1 MENNIIVNK
10 FTTINSY
17 DSRIKINKVEGSHYQ
32 KTRNGYN
39 LFNPNKALSKTTKT
53 QGGAT
58 VTKNIDGSFNITG
71 SGQLS
76 SDFGGDYVD
85 YTHEETLK
93 LIKLG
98 LLKCD
103 FGAVTRPNCFVEFF
117 KKVDGKS
124 TRLFVLENNTNST
137 VSKEITEEI
146 LNSEGLFIR
155 LSFYGANGS
164 TIKPGKIQ
172 PMLYQEGDGTFEQFG
187 ESPSIEYPS
196 EIEVVG
202 NNINFFNKNNITLN
216 YRIGSDGDD
225 FKESNYF
232 VSEYIPAKANNNYV
246 VNYIIETMR
255 RIAWYDSDK
264 TFIGATTTGNTFKLP
279 NNAAFIRL
287 CGPISILDTVQ
298 LQIGTKIIPNALYNK
313 GSIILQMYNDNLFEP
328 VFETKDLNGN
338 TVSNRLISKYPIPKE
353 NLYYLIN
360 KLPENIYY
368 AFCFYDDI
376 TYQSVGNLNW
386 SNELNF
392 GKIEDLIQGQQSML
406 NSNYIRI
413 LFKKGTDGTSSI
425 TQEDLKNLEIQ
436 LSNKI
441 VTSYTPNLNKNI
453 ILPIQKEM
461 LEGDYISDKE
471 YHTWGKYVC
480 TGNENWILSGK
491 AFYIDTITDYAII
504 NNIPICNYFPGVPN
518 VTGSQSGEFDKAC
531 VAFINTLESKRFYI
545 CYPEITSVDDLKAFL
560 QEKHNSGNPVTIYYK
575 LANILELPLKEE
587 QKEIMNQSIYLYN
600 GDTNIFINST
610 NSPKIYYDTE
620 KIINDFDFYISKE
633 GYLVIPEYNT
643 KYLINFDE
651 SSIPSM
657 PEAVEAAVRAA
668 GRDGDI
674 VLNTTYEPISFTIA
688 CYTED
693 NLSIEEKVEH
703 EAKIN
708 IFLNSMKNKTKKFA
722 IEKDNKFYE
731 VKYNAALTTINY
743 PAHLKFS
750 IPFKTSESYAKETK
764 EKNIIGNASE
774 ISNTI
779 NNVGAIFTIKGPA
792 TTPIISLNDFSM
804 EYSTSILKGARIEI
818 DSSKSTVTHIN
829 SDGVKV
835 NVMKYYNHQ
844 FPKIEKGINTLKVL
858 SGVKDETQVSVKWRD
873 LKL

>member
-93 LIKLG
+93 LLKVG

-103 FGAVTRPNCFVEFF
+103 FGAVTCPNCFVEFF

-124 TRLFVLENNTNST
+124 TRLFVLENNTNPT

-155 LSFYGANGS
+155 LSFYGGNGN

-187 ESPSIEYPS
+187 KSPSPEYPS
-196 EIEVVG
+196 
-202 NNINFFNKNNITLN
+202 K
-216 YRIGSDGDD
+216 
-225 FKESNYF
+225 
-232 VSEYIPAKANNNYV
+232 
-246 VNYIIETMR
+246 IET
-255 RIAWYDSDK
+255 
-264 TFIGATTTGNTFKLP
+264 
-279 NNAAFIRL
+279 
-287 CGPISILDTVQ
+287 V
-298 LQIGTKIIPNALYNK
+298 
-313 GSIILQMYNDNLFEP
+313 GS
-328 VFETKDLNGN
+328 NGN
-338 TVSNRLISKYPIPKE
+338 I
-353 NLYYLIN
+353 
-360 KLPENIYY
+360 
-368 AFCFYDDI
+368 
-376 TYQSVGNLNW
+376 
-386 SNELNF
+386 ELN
-392 GKIEDLIQGQQSML
+392 
-406 NSNYIRI
+406 
-413 LFKKGTDGTSSI
+413 
-425 TQEDLKNLEIQ
+425 
-436 LSNKI
+436 
-441 VTSYTPNLNKNI
+441 VVNKNI
-453 ILPIQKEM
+453 MPIKIGQYWEYTQNGIQNKGRNEGAVLTEFKVPKGQTIKINVIFKTLPTTDTSFIGYVDNVNIKELRFEQFSLNLTVNKLYTKTYTPTKDETISYRMYGNTNSDIFEFQIWAEINEVTNYEKHQSYNEIIPIQKEM
-461 LEGDYISDKE
+461 LDGDYIYDKE

-518 VTGSQSGEFDKAC
+518 VTGSQSGSFDKAC

-545 CYPEITSVDDLKAFL
+545 CYPEITTVDDLKAFL

-668 GRDGDI
+668 GRDGDF
-674 VLNTTYEPISFTIA
+674 VLNTTYEPISFIIA

-792 TTPIISLNDFSM
+792 TNPIISLNDYSM
-804 EYSTSILKGARIEI
+804 EYSMSILEGARIEI
-818 DSSKSTVTHIN
+818 NSNKSTITHIN
-829 SDGVKV
+829 SDGVKT

-844 FPKIEKGINTLKVL
+844 FPKIENGTNTLKIL
-858 SGVKDETQVSVKWRD
+858 SGIEEESQVSVKWRD

>member
-1 MENNIIVNK
+1 MGNNVTVNK
-10 FTTINSY
+10 VVTINSY

-39 LFNPNKALSKTTKT
+39 IFNPDKILSKTTKT

-58 VTKNIDGSFNITG
+58 VTKNTDGSFTITG
-71 SGQLS
+71 NGQLS

-124 TRLFVLENNTNST
+124 TRLFVLENNTNPT

-146 LNSEGLFIR
+146 LNSEGLFMR
-155 LSFYGANGS
+155 LSFYGTNGS

-187 ESPSIEYPS
+187 KSPSPEYPS
-196 EIEVVG
+196 EIETVG
-202 NNINFFNKNNITLN
+202 
-216 YRIGSDGDD
+216 S
-225 FKESNYF
+225 
-232 VSEYIPAKANNNYV
+232 
-246 VNYIIETMR
+246 
-255 RIAWYDSDK
+255 
-264 TFIGATTTGNTFKLP
+264 
-279 NNAAFIRL
+279 
-287 CGPISILDTVQ
+287 
-298 LQIGTKIIPNALYNK
+298 
-313 GSIILQMYNDNLFEP
+313 
-328 VFETKDLNGN
+328 NGN
-338 TVSNRLISKYPIPKE
+338 I
-353 NLYYLIN
+353 
-360 KLPENIYY
+360 
-368 AFCFYDDI
+368 
-376 TYQSVGNLNW
+376 
-386 SNELNF
+386 ELN
-392 GKIEDLIQGQQSML
+392 
-406 NSNYIRI
+406 
-413 LFKKGTDGTSSI
+413 
-425 TQEDLKNLEIQ
+425 
-436 LSNKI
+436 
-441 VTSYTPNLNKNI
+441 VVNKNI
-453 ILPIQKEM
+453 MPIKIGQYWEYTENEIRNKGRNEGAVLTEFKVPKGYTIKINVIFKTLPTTDTSFIGYIDNVNTKELHFEQFSLNLTVNKLYTKTHVCTKDETISYRMYGNTNSDIFEFQIWAEINEVTNYEKHQSYNKILPIQKEM
-461 LEGDYISDKE
+461 LDGDYISDKE
-471 YHTWGKYVC
+471 YHTWGKYTC

-545 CYPEITSVDDLKAFL
+545 CYPEITTVDDLKAFL

-575 LANILELPLKEE
+575 LANTLELPLTEE

-633 GYLVIPEYNT
+633 GYLIIPEYDI

-693 NLSIEEKVEH
+693 NLSLEEKVEH

-774 ISNTI
+774 TSNTI

-804 EYSTSILKGARIEI
+804 EYSTSILEGARIEI

-844 FPKIEKGINTLKVL
+844 FPKIENGTNTLKVL
-858 SGVKDETQVSVKWRD
+858 SGIEEESQVNVKWRD